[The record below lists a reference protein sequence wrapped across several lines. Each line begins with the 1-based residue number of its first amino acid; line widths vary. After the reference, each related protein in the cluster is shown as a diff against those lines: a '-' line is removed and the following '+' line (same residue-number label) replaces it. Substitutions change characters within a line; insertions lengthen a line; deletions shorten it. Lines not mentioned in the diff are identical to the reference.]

1 MADIVF
7 KYEEM
12 RSAAEEI
19 NNIAARYK
27 TAANTL
33 ESDFN
38 GAITEWEGASKEK
51 MQQFISGPVMQYT
64 RDTVPK
70 LLESL
75 ASLLNSN
82 ADQMEKA
89 DSQIAENIP
98 TTLG

>member
-12 RSAAEEI
+12 RSAVEEI
-19 NNIAARYK
+19 KTIAGQYK
-27 TAANTL
+27 AAANTL
-33 ESDFN
+33 ESDFIA
-38 GAITEWEGASKEK
+38 AIGGWEGASKEK

-75 ASLLNSN
+75 AELLTAN

>member
-12 RSAAEEI
+12 RSAVEEI
-19 NNIAARYK
+19 KNIAGRYK
-27 TAANTL
+27 TAASTL
-33 ESDFN
+33 ESDFT
-38 GAITEWEGASKEK
+38 GAITAWEGASKDK
-51 MQQFISGPVMQYT
+51 MQQFISGPVMEYT

-75 ASLLNSN
+75 ASLLTANI
-82 ADQMEKA
+82 DQMEKA
-89 DSQIAENIP
+89 DAQIAENIP